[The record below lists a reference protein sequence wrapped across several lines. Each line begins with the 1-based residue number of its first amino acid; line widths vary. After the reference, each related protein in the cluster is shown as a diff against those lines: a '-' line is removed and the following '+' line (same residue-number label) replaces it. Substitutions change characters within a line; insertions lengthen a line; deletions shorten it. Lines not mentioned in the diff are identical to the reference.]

1 MMKVRLILTFKLF
14 FEILFFALAS
24 ALDLDLNKSDI
35 VNLRISSQQL
45 EQTYNFFTKK
55 LSNSEKENLIKLNS
69 SSEYARST
77 IPKGAGYDFTVQMAI
92 YTLSESL
99 YINRK
104 YFKVDLISD
113 SKKNKDIFEIA
124 NCLYSTSRSTLKTL
138 KLVKQRCFHHSESS
152 QLNIFPKKVAKKLE
166 LYCNKF
172 KKIEVRYARLSDF
185 IYLLKMI
192 LKKSKIHNSNLL
204 ELSKL
209 IWGIIKS
216 PSFKKIKF
224 SKDLSAPIS
233 SQNPAIKPSKKEA
246 ATISKIS
253 FLLRHIDNTL
263 LEKIKILPFWIFKV
277 SDEFSIILIESQS
290 IANRIWSPLE
300 EQIESNLK
308 KLRKCTSSK
317 RQSCCSHKSK
327 KYKLSRD
334 EKFIKNVR
342 DVANQIRSDIE

>member
-1 MMKVRLILTFKLF
+1 MKVRLILAFKLF
-14 FEILFFALAS
+14 FGILSLASAS
-24 ALDLDLNKSDI
+24 ALDSDLQKSDT
-35 VNLRISSQQL
+35 VNLRISSEQL

-69 SSEYARST
+69 SSEYARSV

-99 YINRK
+99 YIKND
-104 YFKVDLISD
+104 YFKVNVNSD
-113 SKKNKDIFEIA
+113 STKNKDIFEIA
-124 NCLYSTSRSTLKTL
+124 NCLYSTSRSTLKLL
-138 KLVKQRCFHHSESS
+138 KLIRQRCFHHSENS
-152 QLNIFPKKVAKKLE
+152 QLNIFPKKVAKKLK
-166 LYCNKF
+166 LYCDEF
-172 KKIEVRYARLSDF
+172 KRIEVRFARLSDF

-204 ELSKL
+204 KLSKL

-224 SKDLSAPIS
+224 TKDLSASIS
-233 SQNPAIKPSKKEA
+233 SQNLATKPTKKEA

-253 FLLRHIDNTL
+253 SLLRHIDNTL
-263 LEKIKILPFWIFKV
+263 LEKVKFLPFWIFKV
-277 SDEFSIILIESQS
+277 SDEYSIILIESQS

-308 KLRKCTSSK
+308 KLEKCTSSK
-317 RQSCCSHKSK
+317 RQSCCSRKTK
-327 KYKLSRD
+327 KYKMYRD

-342 DVANQIRSDIE
+342 DVAIRIRSEIE